1 MKKKLTAAVLGA
13 GGRGSMY
20 ADLIQRQH
28 SDEFDIAAICDINPK
43 QLEKCKKMLNLT
55 DNMLFTDEEEFLSEK
70 RADVLIIATYDDRH
84 IEECTRAM
92 RLGYD
97 ILMEKPVSNSREE
110 IDKLLQVQKETGR
123 VVSICHEL
131 RYGPAFVKLGELVDS
146 GIIGELLAVDA
157 MERVA
162 YWHQAQAY
170 VRIQSQR
177 TGLFFS
183 TILAKCSH
191 DLDLVQRYV
200 GSRCDTV
207 SSVGDLSFFKKENMP
222 KDAAHRCLDCKYV
235 EECPYSAKKIY
246 IDMWKEK
253 GCPEFEW
260 PWSKVS
266 LVNPNTEEDLYEG
279 IKNSYFGE
287 CVFDLGVEA
296 NKDVVDRQMVQMRFE
311 NGVIA
316 TLKMVF
322 AAEPG
327 RRFNM
332 FGSHG
337 EIVFDERVGTI
348 EVLPYGKEKI
358 VYDFSEIAGGG
369 HGGGD
374 SILIGNLYNAIT
386 DESSNRTSLAD
397 SIESQL
403 MGIAAEESRFNG
415 GTAVK
420 VHRD

>member
-1 MKKKLTAAVLGA
+1 MKKKFSAAILGA

-20 ADLIQRQH
+20 GQVMQNQH
-28 SDEFDIAAICDINPK
+28 SDEFEITAVCDINPK
-43 QLEKCKKMLNLT
+43 QLEKCRTMLNLS
-55 DNMLFTDEEEFLSEK
+55 DDMLFSDEETFFAEK
-70 RADVLIIATYDDRH
+70 RADVLIIATYDDKH
-84 IEECTRAM
+84 VEQCIKAM
-92 RLGYD
+92 EMGYD
-97 ILMEKPVSNSREE
+97 VLMEKPVSNSREE
-110 IDKLLQVQKETGR
+110 IDRLLKVQKETGR

-131 RYGPAFVKLGELVDS
+131 RYGPAFVKLGELLES
-146 GIIGELLAVDA
+146 GVIGKLLAVDA

-177 TGLFFS
+177 SGLFFS

-191 DLDLVQRYV
+191 DLDLMQRYV
-200 GSRCDTV
+200 GAKCDTV
-207 SSVGDLSFFKKENMP
+207 SSVGDLSFFRKENMP
-222 KDAAHRCLDCKYV
+222 PDASGRCLDCKYV

-266 LVNPNTEEDLYEG
+266 LKNPNTEEDLYEG
-279 IKNSYFGE
+279 IKNTYFGR
-287 CVFDLGVEA
+287 CVFDLGVEN

-311 NGVIA
+311 NGVIG

-327 RRFNM
+327 RRINL

-337 EIVFDERVGTI
+337 ELLLDERAGTI
-348 EVLPYGKEKI
+348 EVMPFGKKKEI
-358 VYDFSEIAGGG
+358 IDFHIAGG

-374 SILIGNLYNAIT
+374 SILISNLYGALT
-386 DESSNRTSLAD
+386 DSTKNRTSLAD

-403 MGIAAEESRFNG
+403 MGISAEESRLNG
-415 GTAVK
+415 GVVVK
-420 VHRD
+420 VHK